1 MMMDERKPDETLN
14 IEVDGFNVVA
24 YSFGSGDEVLFCLNG
39 GPGLPCD
46 YVRDAHSWLAD
57 KGYRVVAFDQL
68 GCGSS
73 DRPEDA
79 ALWTIERYVEEVE
92 TVRRALNLGKVHLYG
107 QSWGTWLGIEYAL
120 TYADSSRPSRSPT
133 APRTFPIW
141 SAN

>member
-1 MMMDERKPDETLN
+1 MMDERKPDETIN
-14 IEVDGFNVVA
+14 VKVDGFNVVA

-68 GCGSS
+68 GCGGS
-73 DRPEDA
+73 DRPEDT

-92 TVRRALNLGKVHLYG
+92 TVRIALNLGKVHLYG
-107 QSWGTWLGIEYAL
+107 
-120 TYADSSRPSRSPT
+120 
-133 APRTFPIW
+133 
-141 SAN
+141 